1 MRRKSNGFRQPATVR
16 NVAQPAQLYSALM
29 YAAVIIIMDRS
40 GAMSATS
47 YLRGVSVKISEKYR
61 PPRRPTLPPGLCS
74 FDPSS
79 HLFSDNID
87 LVDEV
92 SALKLVTSIRDS
104 HMQETA
110 RRKQNISAF
119 LESQAAVDEKE
130 LNIKEITSD
139 LSLNSLTNNIPSLS
153 VMNLQARNGQL
164 MQHTQASMEVLTP
177 IQSSTVEVKKKE
189 NMSAINLAEF
199 ESYSTNPFEEMEL
212 KTLNDKEELAM
223 LLQPSPQP
231 SYGLQYQNYNP
242 STVPSWTAN
251 RHQPMRQYE
260 DTASWIPNESS
271 FFGID
276 KLSHGHGN
284 TGTPVEFHNQAIS
297 HKNLRQAKS
306 VPDLSDVSFGTGEI
320 TINNPSFTGVTD
332 KRLSS
337 RTPPPRLTS
346 DSIKRPVPKP
356 NINAASPLE
365 KNLNPIEKR
374 LVQQL
379 HDMGFVRETAV
390 RAIIRL
396 GTNEKDIVDHL
407 LLIQKLEE
415 SGHSIERIESALDV
429 LKPCKELPVQL
440 EHHLVLVDQ
449 LSALGFEHC
458 KINSALV
465 AAEHDRDKALDILLL
480 K

>member
-1 MRRKSNGFRQPATVR
+1 
-16 NVAQPAQLYSALM
+16 
-29 YAAVIIIMDRS
+29 MDRS
-40 GAMSATS
+40 GVTSANS

-61 PPRRPTLPPGLCS
+61 PPRRPTLPPGLC
-74 FDPSS
+74 FEPSP

-87 LVDEV
+87 LIDEV
-92 SALKLVTSIRDS
+92 SALKLIASMRDL
-104 HMQETA
+104 HTQETT
-110 RRKQNISAF
+110 RRKQSVSAF

-130 LNIKEITSD
+130 IEEITSD

-153 VMNLQARNGQL
+153 VLNLQARNGQL
-164 MQHTQASMEVLTP
+164 LQHTQASMEVLTP
-177 IQSSTVEVKKKE
+177 IQSSTVEIKKKE

-242 STVPSWTAN
+242 STIPSWTEN
-251 RHQPMRQYE
+251 RHQPVRQYE
-260 DTASWIPNESS
+260 AAANWIPNESS
-271 FFGID
+271 FFSVD
-276 KLSHGHGN
+276 KLSHGN
-284 TGTPVEFHNQAIS
+284 IAIPVEFQNQAIS

-306 VPDLSDVSFGTGEI
+306 VPDLSDVSFGTGE
-320 TINNPSFTGVTD
+320 TPINKPPFTGVTD

-356 NINAASPLE
+356 NFDVASPYE
-365 KNLNPIEKR
+365 RKLNAIEKR

-379 HDMGFVRETAV
+379 QDMGFVRENAV
-390 RAIIRL
+390 RAIARL
-396 GTNEKDIVDHL
+396 GANEKDVVDQL

-415 SGHSIERIESALDV
+415 SGHSIERIETALDV
-429 LKPCKELPVQL
+429 LKPCKELPTQL

-449 LSALGFEHC
+449 LSALGFEHG
-458 KINSALV
+458 KISSALV
-465 AAEHDRDKALDILLL
+465 AAGHDRDKALDILLL